1 MKVVYEPKGRAR
13 STLSWHAI
21 CTWVVRTDAVIAM
34 RLHACGQR
42 TIMALGSKAPSK
54 GHRIFWKD
62 AVKLR
67 GDRRRI
73 LFSFF
78 KWSISTA
85 WAAGT
90 SKPNKP
96 WTSCINIGWK
106 SQILTKGCV
115 DLIQE
120 DMALMKKSDTHLG
133 ITLCF
138 SDDEMRK
145 DWEPNASSV
154 NERLNIL
161 KKAHKAGIFTWISLE
176 PVIDPKQ
183 ALAVI
188 KTAHKYVRFWK
199 VGKLNHMKEDESKV
213 NWTKF
218 LIDVED
224 IFKKNTMLSTIL
236 KMICVHIQKWINYL
250 LAGLTGRLCAM
261 LRGIWNKC

>member
-1 MKVVYEPKGRAR
+1 MHTTNDKWHSDVKSRDKVIEYFE
-13 STLSWHAI
+13 
-21 CTWVVRTDAVIAM
+21 
-34 RLHACGQR
+34 
-42 TIMALGSKAPSK
+42 
-54 GHRIFWKD
+54 KD

-67 GDRRRI
+67 GDKRRI
-73 LFSFF
+73 LFSFLSDPYQPLEREVRLTQQAL
-78 KWSISTA
+78 SIVH
-85 WAAGT
+85 
-90 SKPNKP
+90 KYKL
-96 WTSCINIGWK
+96 K

-120 DMALMKKSDTHLG
+120 DMGLMKKSDTHLG

-145 DWEPNASSV
+145 EWEPNASSV
-154 NERLNIL
+154 NGRMNVL

-224 IFKKNTMLSTIL
+224 ILKKYNAKYYIKNDLRTYT
-236 KMICVHIQKWINYL
+236 KMN
-250 LAGLTGRLCAM
+250 
-261 LRGIWNKC
+261 

>member
-1 MKVVYEPKGRAR
+1 MHTTNDKWHSDVKSRDKVIEYFE
-13 STLSWHAI
+13 
-21 CTWVVRTDAVIAM
+21 
-34 RLHACGQR
+34 
-42 TIMALGSKAPSK
+42 
-54 GHRIFWKD
+54 KD

-67 GDRRRI
+67 GDKRRI
-73 LFSFF
+73 LFSFLSDPYQPLEREVRLTQQAL
-78 KWSISTA
+78 SIVH
-85 WAAGT
+85 
-90 SKPNKP
+90 KYKL
-96 WTSCINIGWK
+96 K

-120 DMALMKKSDTHLG
+120 DMGLMKKSDTHLG

-145 DWEPNASSV
+145 EWEPNASSV
-154 NERLNIL
+154 NGRMNVL

-218 LIDVED
+218 LVDVED
-224 IFKKNTMLSTIL
+224 ILKKYNAKYYIKNDLRTYT
-236 KMICVHIQKWINYL
+236 KMN
-250 LAGLTGRLCAM
+250 
-261 LRGIWNKC
+261 

>member
-1 MKVVYEPKGRAR
+1 MNVVYEPKGRAR
-13 STLSWHAI
+13 EYAELACNLYMGCTHGCRYCYAPACMHTTNDKWHSD
-21 CTWVVRTDAVIAM
+21 VKSRDKVIEY
-34 RLHACGQR
+34 
-42 TIMALGSKAPSK
+42 
-54 GHRIFWKD
+54 FEKD

-67 GDRRRI
+67 GDKRRI
-73 LFSFF
+73 LFSFLSDPYQPLEREVRLTQQAL
-78 KWSISTA
+78 SIVH
-85 WAAGT
+85 
-90 SKPNKP
+90 KYKL
-96 WTSCINIGWK
+96 K

-120 DMALMKKSDTHLG
+120 DMGLMKKSDTHLG

-145 DWEPNASSV
+145 EWEPNASSV
-154 NERLNIL
+154 NGRMNVL

-224 IFKKNTMLSTIL
+224 ILKKYNAKYYIKNDLRTYT
-236 KMICVHIQKWINYL
+236 KMN
-250 LAGLTGRLCAM
+250 
-261 LRGIWNKC
+261 

>member
-1 MKVVYEPKGRAR
+1 MRTTDNKWHSEVKPRQKVIEYFE
-13 STLSWHAI
+13 
-21 CTWVVRTDAVIAM
+21 
-34 RLHACGQR
+34 
-42 TIMALGSKAPSK
+42 
-54 GHRIFWKD
+54 KD

-73 LFSFF
+73 LFSFLSDPYQPLERQERLTQQALDIVY
-78 KWSISTA
+78 KYRL
-85 WAAGT
+85 
-90 SKPNKP
+90 
-96 WTSCINIGWK
+96 K

-224 IFKKNTMLSTIL
+224 ILKKYNAKYYIKNDLRTYT
-236 KMICVHIQKWINYL
+236 KMN
-250 LAGLTGRLCAM
+250 
-261 LRGIWNKC
+261 